1 MAPPRE
7 EPAGQGATTGAA
19 AARID
24 GYMALLE
31 REFGDRFD
39 EAARARVREQL
50 KGVDEV
56 ATAVSRFPLKNSDE
70 PGSIFR
76 ASPA

>member
-1 MAPPRE
+1 MALSRE
-7 EPAGQGATTGAA
+7 APAGQGATPGDA

-24 GYMALLE
+24 GYMEILE

-39 EAARARVREQL
+39 EAARARIREQL

-56 ATAVSRFPLKNSDE
+56 ATAVSRFPLKNGDE